1 MFIPL
6 IVLVWAAEGVV
17 ELLAED
23 MSVPSLSKKQTNK
36 QTNINIAPVGLKTP
50 KSTSEKQK

>member
-1 MFIPL
+1 M
-6 IVLVWAAEGVV
+6 

-36 QTNINIAPVGLKTP
+36 QTKNIAPVGLKTP